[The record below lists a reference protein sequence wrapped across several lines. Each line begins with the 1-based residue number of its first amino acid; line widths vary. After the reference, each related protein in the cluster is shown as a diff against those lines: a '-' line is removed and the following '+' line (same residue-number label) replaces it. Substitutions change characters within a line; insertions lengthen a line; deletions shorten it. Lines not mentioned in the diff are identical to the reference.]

1 MTTALLAAQVVGLF
15 ESVIDQ
21 VVALAVLMPVVASM
35 GGISGSQTL
44 TLMIRGLALG
54 QIGGGNTQSLLK
66 KELAVAAING
76 VLWALVVAGIV
87 LLWFRNPTLGAVIA
101 IAMIINQLFAALS
114 GFGIPL
120 ILRKLNI
127 DPALAGSVVLTTI
140 TDVVGFFAFLGLGA
154 LVLL

>member
-1 MTTALLAAQVVGLF
+1 
-15 ESVIDQ
+15 
-21 VVALAVLMPVVASM
+21 
-35 GGISGSQTL
+35 
-44 TLMIRGLALG
+44 
-54 QIGGGNTQSLLK
+54 
-66 KELAVAAING
+66 
-76 VLWALVVAGIV
+76 
-87 LLWFRNPTLGAVIA
+87 
-101 IAMIINQLFAALS
+101 MIINQLFAALS